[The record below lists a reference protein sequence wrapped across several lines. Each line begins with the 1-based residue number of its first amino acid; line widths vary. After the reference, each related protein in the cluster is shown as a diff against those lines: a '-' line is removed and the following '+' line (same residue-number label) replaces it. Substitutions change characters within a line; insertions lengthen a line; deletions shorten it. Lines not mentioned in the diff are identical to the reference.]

1 MNKYMG
7 WVLYDEPSEGFS
19 IDRHTGSPLSGYD
32 FYTNGRSILNGG
44 IRILVKASGA
54 PVDSM
59 TANHPP
65 ARESVP
71 KGKEPKE
78 GPMISREVRQRVN
91 AFARES
97 FKVKLLQEIEFDL
110 LVCRLEGW
118 NMESY
123 VCEIKGLIDDIFQ
136 KMTDKERSKL

>member
-44 IRILVKASGA
+44 IRILVKASGV

-65 ARESVP
+65 QENPSPRAKSPKRAR
-71 KGKEPKE
+71 
-78 GPMISREVRQRVN
+78 
-91 AFARES
+91 
-97 FKVKLLQEIEFDL
+97 
-110 LVCRLEGW
+110 
-118 NMESY
+118 
-123 VCEIKGLIDDIFQ
+123 
-136 KMTDKERSKL
+136 

>member
-32 FYTNGRSILNGG
+32 FYTNGKSILNGG
-44 IRILVKASGA
+44 IRILVKAPGV

-59 TANHPP
+59 AVNHLPT
-65 ARESVP
+65 RESVP
-71 KGKEPKE
+71 KSKEFKE
-78 GPMISREVRQRVN
+78 DPMNSRDVRQRIN
-91 AFARES
+91 AFAREK

-110 LVCRLEGW
+110 MVCKLEGW

-123 VCEIKGLIDDIFQ
+123 VCEIKGLMIYFR
-136 KMTDKERSKL
+136 K

>member
-1 MNKYMG
+1 M
-7 WVLYDEPSEGFS
+7 LYDEPSEGFS

-44 IRILVKASGA
+44 IRILVKASGV

-78 GPMISREVRQRVN
+78 GPMISRAGTSKGKRLCPRELQSKVAPGNRV
-91 AFARES
+91 
-97 FKVKLLQEIEFDL
+97 
-110 LVCRLEGW
+110 
-118 NMESY
+118 
-123 VCEIKGLIDDIFQ
+123 
-136 KMTDKERSKL
+136 